1 MSIESTD
8 IVLDKQSCRV
18 SSSLDALQALLEK
31 QIQLICKSDY
41 RNFEVLTE
49 QAASI
54 VDELAGTKALEQ
66 TKFKEQCERLA
77 KLYEK
82 LILIVAAQKDHVGN
96 QVRRIRE
103 GRKALGAY
111 HNSG

>member
-77 KLYEK
+77 KLYEN
-82 LILIVAAQKDHVGN
+82 IVAAQKDHVGN